1 MGYPDAIAY
10 TGDRTFQSTIKPN
23 FVVEDLNCHGH
34 ENNLKG
40 LSMSFYPNF
49 IQILS
54 KILSKFYLDTMV
66 TLVEP
71 TAVLEEDW
79 FELVDTSSSSKHS
92 WGAAV
97 RFASA
102 LCSSTAVLT
111 TV

>member
-23 FVVEDLNCHGH
+23 FVVEDLNCRGH

-54 KILSKFYLDTMV
+54 KFYLSRSNFFSMKCYKGI
-66 TLVEP
+66 
-71 TAVLEEDW
+71 
-79 FELVDTSSSSKHS
+79 F
-92 WGAAV
+92 
-97 RFASA
+97 R
-102 LCSSTAVLT
+102 LCSAAF
-111 TV
+111 